1 MPDYPKKL
9 SENERDILF
18 SVLPESKQGYKLYRQ
33 KINYLVVIGSGRF
46 DRANKILGKP
56 ESVPDLNVPSTPVF
70 ASGTI
75 TCKETVIDVVIHEMI
90 DDEIEFD
97 IATTT
102 QFDLRENF
110 EVISKWSYS
119 DWNPGD
125 KAPNDNSIVREVI
138 VAPGK
143 YVLALA
149 PAHKKIW
156 MHNISTGVNHLI
168 PVSNFYNQLMMVKDE
183 RKSDIALNPGLF
195 FKTLESYTDREL
207 ISAFITYNKYLSRFE
222 IDLSY
227 FKEAKS
233 KIKKK
238 NIFSFLHRGTN

>member
-1 MPDYPKKL
+1 MTGYLKKL
-9 SENERDILF
+9 SENEKEILF
-18 SVLPESKQGYKLYRQ
+18 SVLPESKPGYKFFRE
-33 KINYLVVIGSGRF
+33 KIEELVVIGSGRF
-46 DRANKILGKP
+46 ERANRILGKP
-56 ESVPDLNVPSTPVF
+56 GSVPDLNIPSTPVF

-75 TCKETVIDVVIHEMI
+75 FCKETEIDVVIHEMI

-102 QFDLRENF
+102 QFDLSENF

-125 KAPNDNSIVREVI
+125 KAPKDNSIVREIIVI
-138 VAPGK
+138 PGK

-156 MHNISTGVNHLI
+156 MHNINTGVNHLI

-183 RKSDIALNPGLF
+183 KKSEIALNPGLF
-195 FKTLESYTDREL
+195 FKTLDSYSDREL
-207 ISAFITYNKYLSRFE
+207 ISAFITYNKYLRRFE

-227 FKEAKS
+227 FKEVKS
-233 KIKKK
+233 IVKKK
-238 NIFSFLHRGTN
+238 NIFSFMTRGTN